1 MLDKKPL
8 DDFLKAKN
16 LPGVVALITSPS
28 ETLYESAFGYADT
41 TKEVKATIDTPH
53 AIMSMTKPI
62 TSCAIMKLHEQ
73 GKLSLDD
80 EISNYLEEYKLTEV
94 LSEVDLETKEYSTK
108 PLSKKPTIKNLLNH
122 TSGYGY
128 RFSNHTLR
136 KICKMDETEFSLLHK
151 PGEKWTYGA
160 STKILGDLVSKVE
173 GEDLEQSL
181 KRLVLDPLGMNETSF
196 KPRENQAVP
205 HRLENGSWVSTE
217 KFPRI
222 DAGDG
227 GLISTVKDY
236 EKFLR
241 CFLNKGDPIL
251 SAEMVKEMTTN
262 QIGDLWVETQPDA
275 NPALTCPFPLGG
287 GEDKFGLGFQI
298 HMSEKENERAPGSF
312 SWCGLMNTF
321 FWVDPREN
329 IACVLFMQT
338 LPLYDP
344 TCIETVKGF
353 ERILYRGL

>member
-1 MLDKKPL
+1 
-8 DDFLKAKN
+8 
-16 LPGVVALITSPS
+16 
-28 ETLYESAFGYADT
+28 
-41 TKEVKATIDTPH
+41 
-53 AIMSMTKPI
+53 
-62 TSCAIMKLHEQ
+62 
-73 GKLSLDD
+73 
-80 EISNYLEEYKLTEV
+80 
-94 LSEVDLETKEYSTK
+94 
-108 PLSKKPTIKNLLNH
+108 
-122 TSGYGY
+122 
-128 RFSNHTLR
+128 
-136 KICKMDETEFSLLHK
+136 MDETEFSLLHK

-181 KRLVLDPLGMNETSF
+181 KRLVLDPLGMNKTSF

-205 HRLENGSWVSTE
+205 HRLEGGNWVSTE

-262 QIGDLWVETQPDA
+262 QIGDLWIETQPDA

-298 HMSEKENERAPGSF
+298 HMSEKESERAPGSF

>member
-1 MLDKKPL
+1 MKP
-8 DDFLKAKN
+8 
-16 LPGVVALITSPS
+16 
-28 ETLYESAFGYADT
+28 
-41 TKEVKATIDTPH
+41 
-53 AIMSMTKPI
+53 
-62 TSCAIMKLHEQ
+62 
-73 GKLSLDD
+73 
-80 EISNYLEEYKLTEV
+80 
-94 LSEVDLETKEYSTK
+94 
-108 PLSKKPTIKNLLNH
+108 
-122 TSGYGY
+122 
-128 RFSNHTLR
+128 
-136 KICKMDETEFSLLHK
+136 
-151 PGEKWTYGA
+151 
-160 STKILGDLVSKVE
+160 
-173 GEDLEQSL
+173 
-181 KRLVLDPLGMNETSF
+181 SF

-251 SAEMVKEMTTN
+251 SAEIVKEMTTN
-262 QIGDLWVETQPDA
+262 QIGDLWIETQPDA

-298 HMSEKENERAPGSF
+298 HMSEKENERAPEFQLVWINEYIFLGRS
-312 SWCGLMNTF
+312 S
-321 FWVDPREN
+321 RKY
-329 IACVLFMQT
+329 CVRIICKHF
-338 LPLYDP
+338 LYNP